1 MGFWDD
7 ISPEQRALI
16 KGREKVPKHVAAR
29 IMGIKRDFFDKAYVE
44 PGLIRG
50 FVVPGYKMKWF
61 YVRDLFEIRVKEH
74 EIAKEEEEEKERLRT
89 ENKFTDDYFENL
101 FQRAKMLTSA
111 ELRRKINNK
120 QKKKEK
126 I

>member
-7 ISPEQRALI
+7 VSPEQRALI

-29 IMGIKRDFFDKAYVE
+29 IMGIKRDYFDMAYVE

-61 YVRDLFEIRVKEH
+61 YVRDLFEIREKEH
-74 EIAKEEEEEKERLRT
+74 EIAKEKEEEKERLRT
-89 ENKFTDDYFENL
+89 KNNFTDDYFENL
-101 FQRAKMLTSA
+101 FKRARMMTSA
-111 ELRRKINNK
+111 ELRSKKNYTR
-120 QKKKEK
+120 KKKEK
-126 I
+126 K